1 MHMQKNNIL
10 ICDDDKDIVEALKI
24 YLSAE
29 GYHIYTAFNGE
40 DALRIIRDEDIHL
53 ALMDIMMPLLD
64 GIQATVKLREISN
77 IPVILLT
84 AKSEDADKILGL
96 TIGADDYVTK
106 PFNPVEV
113 VARVK
118 SQLRRYTMLG
128 CQPKLPENSS
138 VITIGGIT
146 LDDTKKSVT
155 VDGSDVSLTPIEYN
169 ILKFLMENAGCVFP
183 PRRSTKPYGKG
194 LPSAPNPLSR
204 YTYVTCGRKS
214 RLTPPIPAISK
225 SCGGTATNSRN
236 RQRERNFRVKSCGF
250 SEGGTGKTT
259 DFIHRKS
266 TGKNR

>member
-1 MHMQKNNIL
+1 MQKNNIL

-29 GYHIYTAFNGE
+29 GYQIFTAFNGE
-40 DALRIIRDEDIHL
+40 EAVRIVRDEDIHL
-53 ALMDIMMPLLD
+53 ALMDIMMPMLD
-64 GIQATVKLREISN
+64 GIQATVRLRETSN

-128 CQPKLPENSS
+128 CKPETPENSA

-146 LDDTKKSVT
+146 LDDTKKRVT
-155 VDGSDVSLTPIEYN
+155 ADGSEVSLTPIEYN
-169 ILKFLMENAGCVFP
+169 ILKFLMENAGCVFSTSRIYEAVWKGASYGSESTVAVHIRHLREKIEINATD
-183 PRRSTKPYGKG
+183 PRYLKVVWGHGYKFE
-194 LPSAPNPLSR
+194 
-204 YTYVTCGRKS
+204 K
-214 RLTPPIPAISK
+214 
-225 SCGGTATNSRN
+225 
-236 RQRERNFRVKSCGF
+236 
-250 SEGGTGKTT
+250 
-259 DFIHRKS
+259 
-266 TGKNR
+266 